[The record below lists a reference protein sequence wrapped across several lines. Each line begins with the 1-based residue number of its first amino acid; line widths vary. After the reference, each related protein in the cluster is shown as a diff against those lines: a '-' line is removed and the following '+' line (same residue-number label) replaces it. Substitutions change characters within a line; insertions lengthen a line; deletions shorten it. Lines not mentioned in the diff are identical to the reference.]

1 MFAGTHG
8 LQGEQGIQGVKGDT
22 GETGS
27 QGEQGIQGVKGD
39 TGEAGADG
47 LTWVGTGDFTPRH
60 WDKDD
65 FTCDGARHE
74 LDVSAVVPIAAIVAK
89 FRIRL
94 NSATAGHYIEI
105 RPKGFTNDKNIFRS
119 MVLIANKPADKEF
132 TVEWPADS
140 ILEYECSSGV
150 FTYIDLDPVG
160 WWLEPV

>member
-27 QGEQGIQGVKGD
+27 QGIQGVKGD
-39 TGEAGADG
+39 KGDTGDPGAAG
-47 LTWVGTGDFTPRH
+47 LTWVGAGDFVARKWSLT
-60 WDKDD
+60 D
-65 FTCDGARHE
+65 FTCDGSRHE
-74 LDVSAVVPIAAIVAK
+74 LACVSVVPVEAIAAV

-132 TVEWPADS
+132 TIEWPGDS
-140 ILEYECSSGV
+140 ILEYECSSGTL
-150 FTYIDLDPVG
+150 TYIDLDAVG
-160 WWLEPV
+160 WWL

>member
-1 MFAGTHG
+1 LEGEQG
-8 LQGEQGIQGVKGDT
+8 IQGEAGEAGAQGDQGIQGIQGVKGDT
-22 GETGS
+22 GDPGAA
-27 QGEQGIQGVKGD
+27 GV
-39 TGEAGADG
+39 
-47 LTWVGTGDFTPRH
+47 TWVGTGDFTPRH

-74 LDVSAVVPIAAIVAK
+74 LDVSAVVPGAALVAK

-119 MVLIANKPADKEF
+119 MVLVANKPADKEF
-132 TVEWPADS
+132 SVEWPADS
-140 ILEYECSSGV
+140 ILEYECSSGT

-160 WWLEPV
+160 WFL